1 MCDPLTIAGVALSG
15 ASMAANSAAQ
25 GRIQSARNDALAAER
40 IRQRGFDNEADALN
54 LQSQDRYEDFG
65 DKQTEKAQSLGDYFT
80 QQQVAEP
87 AAAQSMPATS
97 SNIAVQEESKQRGKA
112 RDFTN
117 QVGTALGDLRSF
129 GDLLG
134 DTSRLQAR
142 DASLVGQLGGFK
154 RGSSEVVPYELEAA
168 NQKGAG
174 LKLFGDILGGVG
186 GLSMNAGLGGSSFPS
201 LFGGSG
207 GTAAAAL
214 PKIGPLVPNRPAN
227 LFGNSSVRL

>member
-1 MCDPLTIAGVALSG
+1 MCDPFTITGIALTG
-15 ASMAANSAAQ
+15 ASMAANAAAQ
-25 GRIQSARNDALAAER
+25 SRVQKARDDALAAER
-40 IRQRGFDNEADALN
+40 IRQRGFDQEADALN
-54 LQSQDRYEDFG
+54 LQSQNRYEDFQG
-65 DKQTEKAQSLGDYFT
+65 KQDEKAQSLGDYFT

-97 SNIAVQEESKQRGKA
+97 SNIAVKEESKQRGKA

-117 QVGTALGDLRSF
+117 QVGLALGDLRSF

-142 DASLVGQLGGFK
+142 DASLVSQLGGFK

-174 LKLFGDILGGVG
+174 LRFLGDILGGVG
-186 GLSMNAGLGGSSFPS
+186 GLATNAGLGGSSLPR

-207 GTAAAAL
+207 GVASSAL
-214 PKIGPLVPNRPAN
+214 PKIGPLIPNRPA
-227 LFGNSSVRL
+227 FGGNSVVRL